1 MTGTI
6 RSSMG
11 FSHPNVFGAF
21 ILSISAEYL
30 YLREKKLNIFDITLI
45 GVLSF
50 LVGYYADSRTPQL
63 SIILILIIS
72 IIIKNINL
80 DKIKI
85 GKIIP
90 NMFFICAILSF
101 ISGSLYANGNSLMIK
116 LNEIFTGR
124 INFIAKFFEKYPINL
139 FGNKIEI
146 IGTKLSSE
154 TGVKP
159 WILDNAYALIL
170 LRYGIIAF
178 FMMGIYLNIFFKK
191 AWKNKEYM
199 IVACMLVF
207 LIFGLLESGII
218 KIAYNIFWLYFAEL
232 LYGERK
238 EE

>member
-30 YLREKKLNIFDITLI
+30 YLREKKLNIFDIALI
-45 GVLSF
+45 GILAF

-63 SIILILIIS
+63 SIILILIFS

-85 GKIIP
+85 GKLIP

-116 LNEIFTGR
+116 LNEMFTGR
-124 INFIAKFFEKYPINL
+124 INFCD
-139 FGNKIEI
+139 I
-146 IGTKLSSE
+146 I
-154 TGVKP
+154 
-159 WILDNAYALIL
+159 I
-170 LRYGIIAF
+170 
-178 FMMGIYLNIFFKK
+178 
-191 AWKNKEYM
+191 
-199 IVACMLVF
+199 
-207 LIFGLLESGII
+207 SGR
-218 KIAYNIFWLYFAEL
+218 KIFWAGNLVSLSEQVAL
-232 LYGERK
+232 TQG
-238 EE
+238 